1 MCEAVERHAALS
13 KPTKNGSTLYDQFEQ
28 VERSTG
34 RWPEGYEP
42 LPPPEGT
49 EHIWQVFWELRST
62 AQTGFS
68 GPCHISFIE
77 IDAWERVRGI
87 RLEPFVLDLI
97 LQMDSAYL
105 RVYYSKKNEGVKPAK
120 RGQQRRPIRR

>member
-1 MCEAVERHAALS
+1 MT
-13 KPTKNGSTLYDQFEQ
+13 KPTKNGSTLYDQLEQ

-34 RWPEGYEP
+34 KWPTAYEP

-62 AQTGFS
+62 AQSGFG
-68 GPCHISFIE
+68 GPCHIAFTE

-97 LQMDSAYL
+97 LQMDSVYL
-105 RVYYSKKNEGVKPAK
+105 KTYYAKDNERLKQKP
-120 RGQQRRPIRR
+120 RRKPGRR